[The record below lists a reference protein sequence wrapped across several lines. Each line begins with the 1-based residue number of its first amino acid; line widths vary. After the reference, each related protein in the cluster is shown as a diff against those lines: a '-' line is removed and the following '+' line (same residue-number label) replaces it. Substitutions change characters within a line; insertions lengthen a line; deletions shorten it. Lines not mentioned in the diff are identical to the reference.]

1 MKFPTLETLEQRNL
15 AQVQASFPELEPQGK
30 GILELMAKMHAQAMH
45 MAYGMIDYHV
55 KQLFPQ
61 TATGEFL
68 DNLLTWRPLARLA
81 AKPAN
86 GTATISGRASSVVPK
101 GSVISADNGQR
112 YKTTAKIRMSG
123 ANQIIRIA
131 ALKSGKAANATGE
144 KGKFEAQINGVS
156 PDVLVSATGG
166 TDAETDDEYRSRA
179 LAIIQKR
186 SSSYGKKGDYAAW
199 AIAADREIV
208 KAWEVPNI
216 ENGGAL
222 GIVVAGSDLAT
233 VSDGALQ
240 NAKTAIEQNKLA
252 GVDTT
257 MIRAKVKTLDF
268 RLKIVPD
275 SAALRVA
282 TKNAL
287 ETQIVQNQKPAAQ
300 IALSNLKAALE
311 SGVTGLSSL
320 AILSPVADIKSTQR
334 EILKL
339 GAVSWS

>member
-1 MKFPTLETLEQRNL
+1 
-15 AQVQASFPELEPQGK
+15 
-30 GILELMAKMHAQAMH
+30 
-45 MAYGMIDYHV
+45 
-55 KQLFPQ
+55 
-61 TATGEFL
+61 
-68 DNLLTWRPLARLA
+68 
-81 AKPAN
+81 
-86 GTATISGRASSVVPK
+86 
-101 GSVISADNGQR
+101 
-112 YKTTAKIRMSG
+112 MSG

-131 ALKSGKAANATGE
+131 ALKSGKAANATGQ
-144 KGKFEAQINGVS
+144 KGKFEEQINGVS

-186 SSSYGKKGDYAAW
+186 SSSYGKRGDYAAW
-199 AIAADREIV
+199 AISADREIV

-222 GIVVAGSDLAT
+222 GILIAGSDLAT
-233 VSDGALQ
+233 VSSGALQ
-240 NAKTAIEQNKLA
+240 NAKTQVEQNKLA

-257 MIRAKVKTLDF
+257 IIRAKVKTLDF

-300 IALSNLKAALE
+300 IALINLKNALE
-311 SGVTGLSSL
+311 GGVSGLSSL
-320 AILSPVADIKSTQR
+320 AILSPVSRYCEYAARNLEAGGSFVELGKVQKLLGSHSAARNIALRCSPCCPMAACGTPSATTQKASCTGFAAFGLR
-334 EILKL
+334 NTLCSKQTLYSLAQPKPTRLVPQTSNL
-339 GAVSWS
+339 GSKRPQPVRSNTAS